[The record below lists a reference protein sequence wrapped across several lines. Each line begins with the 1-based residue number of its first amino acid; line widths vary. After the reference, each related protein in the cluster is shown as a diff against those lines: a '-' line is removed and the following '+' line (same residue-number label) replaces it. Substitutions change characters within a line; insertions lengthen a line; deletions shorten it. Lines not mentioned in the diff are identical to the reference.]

1 MTERQPQPLL
11 DGLSAPHRARLL
23 GLADDREFPADMR
36 LFDEGG
42 SANRFWLLRSGEVAL
57 DLHVPGRRPP
67 VVETV
72 GAGQL
77 LGWSWLFPPYHW
89 HLGART
95 LGPVSAW
102 EFPAHR
108 VRALC
113 EAEPEFGLR
122 LALHCAAV
130 IAERLQAARLRLV
143 DLYAPD
149 GGGPP

>member
-1 MTERQPQPLL
+1 MTEPQPQPLL
-11 DGLSAPHRARLL
+11 DGLSDLHRARLL
-23 GLADDREFPADMR
+23 GLADDREFPADRR
-36 LFDEGG
+36 LFDEAG
-42 SANRFWLLRSGEVAL
+42 AADRFWLLRSGEVAL

-77 LGWSWLFPPYHW
+77 LGWSWLFPPYRW

-113 EAEPEFGLR
+113 GAEPEFGLR
-122 LALHCAAV
+122 LTLHCAAV